1 MPTTPYA
8 KLLVSLNAGP
18 TQSGAITTAANL
30 DTVQLTAEST
40 AQWDLTTPPRWEIYS
55 YPPGWTGP
63 AAGWTTESVTLPN
76 GGTADVYVYL
86 GLGPPPSFALPAS
99 PMWGKFL
106 MRLTVQG
113 GLLNGIPTPT
123 LIDDT
128 TALEILGPGGMRDTA
143 SLEGTQFSSSR
154 AYVASM
160 QENWRTI
167 ATALG
172 AALAPYA
179 LTPAVVASG
188 AGSAGVSPLY
198 ARGDHSHQLTFPALN
213 TVLAAASAPITVNGQ
228 TLTSGGFI
236 GPNFRSNGAA
246 PATTGLLRGEHGTT
260 LVCARSSGNTD
271 NVPIV
276 SYGTDVAD
284 HVTIGDPVIPCMRF
298 VIASGCDFEFYHD
311 ADLLYTLAQGSISV
325 GATNQ
330 FNILHTIGAG
340 AGQDATIEAQGGAAT
355 FAGGDLIL
363 KSGAAG
369 TGSTSGNVE
378 LDARKNAAGT
388 RTGSVI
394 MKGNTT
400 TFAQFSHHVG
410 DNITT
415 AEFAANTTV
424 LDTKEL
430 VLDASNIALNT
441 SLGSYGGGTGILY
454 VGPATTE
461 PTADDTTG
469 TLLWSKDTALKA
481 RNECRAI
488 LCPELEGAVS
498 GETAWIPLVKAA
510 RVTTTDAVLTLAYS
524 YAIPAHTIGD
534 IEIVILGKCNATGD
548 WTRVK
553 ETGAIDRFGGNATW
567 TVSTQEVQPFG
578 ATLTYTTAIS
588 GGGGEL
594 EVKVQGI
601 NPETVKWLVVITVN
615 QLTTVEV

>member
-1 MPTTPYA
+1 M
-8 KLLVSLNAGP
+8 
-18 TQSGAITTAANL
+18 
-30 DTVQLTAEST
+30 
-40 AQWDLTTPPRWEIYS
+40 
-55 YPPGWTGP
+55 
-63 AAGWTTESVTLPN
+63 
-76 GGTADVYVYL
+76 
-86 GLGPPPSFALPAS
+86 
-99 PMWGKFL
+99 
-106 MRLTVQG
+106 
-113 GLLNGIPTPT
+113 
-123 LIDDT
+123 
-128 TALEILGPGGMRDTA
+128 
-143 SLEGTQFSSSR
+143 
-154 AYVASM
+154 
-160 QENWRTI
+160 
-167 ATALG
+167 
-172 AALAPYA
+172 
-179 LTPAVVASG
+179 
-188 AGSAGVSPLY
+188 
-198 ARGDHSHQLTFPALN
+198 
-213 TVLAAASAPITVNGQ
+213 
-228 TLTSGGFI
+228 
-236 GPNFRSNGAA
+236 
-246 PATTGLLRGEHGTT
+246 
-260 LVCARSSGNTD
+260 
-271 NVPIV
+271 
-276 SYGTDVAD
+276 
-284 HVTIGDPVIPCMRF
+284 TIGDPVIPCMRF

-378 LDARKNAAGT
+378 LDARKNAAGNT
-388 RTGSVI
+388 DGFRHEGQHHDVCSVLAPCRRQHHDGRVCREHNRSRYERTC
-394 MKGNTT
+394 
-400 TFAQFSHHVG
+400 
-410 DNITT
+410 
-415 AEFAANTTV
+415 
-424 LDTKEL
+424 
-430 VLDASNIALNT
+430 LDASNIALNT

-461 PTADDTTG
+461 PTADETTG